1 MNNKSN
7 IMNIENILSTKER
20 VAILR
25 NVIYSDRQFGVNEI
39 AGKLGLSKG
48 LVSKYF
54 EILEKEKILERNKGK
69 FAVRN
74 GREVKAIRIL
84 FNLNDINTNVLKRY
98 KFVKAAGL
106 YGSGSKGT
114 NTESSD
120 VDLWVK
126 IEDAEDEKIAALTS
140 ALRKSVKNVRVLVLD
155 DKKIR
160 QLRKEDPV
168 FYHSLYFGSVILYGQ
183 EDAL

>member
-1 MNNKSN
+1 
-7 IMNIENILSTKER
+7 MNIEKFLSTKER

-25 NVIYSDRQFGVNEI
+25 NVIYSEQRFGVNEI
-39 AGKLGLSKG
+39 AGKVQLSKG

-54 EILEKEKILERNKGK
+54 EILVKGNILERNKSK
-69 FAVRN
+69 FTVGN
-74 GREVKAIRIL
+74 TREVKAIKIL
-84 FNLNDINTNVLKRY
+84 FNVQGINTDILRQY

-106 YGSGSKGT
+106 YGSCSKGT

-126 IEDAEDEKIAALTS
+126 IEHVEDEKIARLTS
-140 ALRKSVKNVRVLVLD
+140 ALRRLVKNARVLMLD
-155 DKKIR
+155 DKKLR
-160 QLRKEDPV
+160 QLRKEHTL
-168 FYHSLYFGSVILYGQ
+168 FYHSLYFGSIILYGQ

>member
-1 MNNKSN
+1 
-7 IMNIENILSTKER
+7 MNIEKLLSTKER
-20 VAILR
+20 IAILR
-25 NVIYSDRQFGVNEI
+25 NVIYSERQFGVNEI
-39 AGKLGLSKG
+39 AAKLGLSKG

-54 EILEKEKILERNKGK
+54 EILEKENILERKKVK
-69 FAVRN
+69 FGVRN
-74 GREVKAIRIL
+74 NREVKSLKIL
-84 FNLNDINTNVLKRY
+84 FNVQGIKTGILKRY
-98 KFVKAAGL
+98 EFVKAAGL
-106 YGSGSKGT
+106 YGSCSKGT

-126 IEDAEDEKIAALTS
+126 IEHAEDKTIASLTS
-140 ALRKSVKNVRVLVLD
+140 ELRRLVKNARVLVLD

-160 QLRKEDPV
+160 QLKKEDPI